1 MAMTDRTQIVR
12 SDAPDH
18 DALIVAGYLIVSMIF
33 MLALYWAAMS
43 PGTASG
49 DIASMIVF
57 P

>member
-18 DALIVAGYLIVSMIF
+18 DALIVVGYLIAATIF
-33 MLALYWAAMS
+33 MLALYWAAS
-43 PGTASG
+43 TPGTASG
-49 DIASMIVF
+49 DIGSMIVF

>member
-1 MAMTDRTQIVR
+1 MAMTDRTQIAR

-18 DALIVAGYLIVSMIF
+18 DALIVVGYLIVSMIL

>member
-12 SDAPDH
+12 GDARDH
-18 DALIVAGYLIVSMIF
+18 DALIVAGYLIASTIF
-33 MLALYWAAMS
+33 MLALYWAATS